1 MPDNDKQT
9 ENFHFGYLPAPVAA
23 YFQDALGCYRH
34 GLPHAFVAMCRLTI
48 QAVFADLG
56 ESARLKI
63 FDQVEEIADLANVD
77 NHVHRQIRDI
87 LFDTDSASL
96 YQADGLSRETTAV
109 LLETMKDILQQT
121 YIRRALLRQ
130 KLKMRRFFAT
140 QSDEILDAETTD
152 PKVSQFKRPTGT
164 G

>member
-1 MPDNDKQT
+1 MQDNDKQS
-9 ENFHFGYLPAPVAA
+9 ENFHFNYLPAPVAA
-23 YFQDALGCYRH
+23 CFQDALGCYRH
-34 GLPHAFVAMCRLTI
+34 GLRHAFAAMCQLTI

-63 FDQVEEIADLANVD
+63 FDQVEEIVSLANVND
-77 NHVHRQIRDI
+77 SVHRQIRDI
-87 LFDTDSASL
+87 LFDTDRSSL
-96 YQADGLSRETTAV
+96 FQTDELNRETSAV
-109 LLETMKDILQQT
+109 LLETVKEILQQA

-140 QSDEILDAETTD
+140 QSDEILDANSND
-152 PKVSQFKRPTGT
+152 PKVSPLRRPTGT